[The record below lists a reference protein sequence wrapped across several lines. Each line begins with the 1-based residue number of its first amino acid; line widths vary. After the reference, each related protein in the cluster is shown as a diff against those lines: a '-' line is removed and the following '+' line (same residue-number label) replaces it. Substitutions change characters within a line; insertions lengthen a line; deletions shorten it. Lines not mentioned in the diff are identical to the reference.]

1 MIPSPTLYPFIPMP
15 ETPSTQPSVQP
26 KSFFLS
32 PDLHDYILNH
42 GGGPDEVQQALMAAT
57 EALGP
62 VARMQIAPEQGVFME
77 WLARVMGAR
86 QAIEVGTFTG
96 YSALC
101 LARGLGP
108 QGHLLCL
115 DVNEAWTHI
124 AQTYWRKAGLADR
137 VTLRLG
143 PAAAT
148 LATLP
153 REPTFDLG
161 FIDAD
166 KENGRLYY
174 EEVLARLR
182 PGGVL
187 ILDNILWGGKVVAP
201 HRHPEDT
208 SLQAI
213 CALNDVAAADARV
226 EPAFLPLG
234 DGLLLLQKR

>member
-1 MIPSPTLYPFIPMP
+1 MP
-15 ETPSTQPSVQP
+15 ETPSAQSAQSSARP

-32 PDLHDYILNH
+32 PDLHNYILNH

-57 EALGP
+57 RALGP

-86 QAIEVGTFTG
+86 RAIEVGTFTG

-108 QGHLLCL
+108 QGRLLCL
-115 DVNEAWTHI
+115 DVNEEWTRI
-124 AQTYWRKAGLADR
+124 ARTYWRQAGLTDR
-137 VTLRLG
+137 ITLRLG
-143 PAAAT
+143 PAATT

-153 REPTFDLG
+153 PEPKFDLG

-187 ILDNILWGGKVVAP
+187 ILDNVLWGGKVVEP
-201 HRHPEDT
+201 HQHPGDT

-213 CALNDVAAADARV
+213 CALNDFVAADARV

-234 DGLLLLQKR
+234 DGLLLLRKR

>member
-1 MIPSPTLYPFIPMP
+1 MS
-15 ETPSTQPSVQP
+15 ETPPARSAPPPARP
-26 KSFFLS
+26 KSFFLA
-32 PDLHDYILNH
+32 PDLHSYILNH
-42 GGGPDEVQQALMAAT
+42 GGGLDQVQQDLMAAT
-57 EALGP
+57 QALGP

-77 WLARVMGAR
+77 WLARVTGAQR
-86 QAIEVGTFTG
+86 AIEVGTFTG

-115 DVNEAWTHI
+115 DVNEAWTRI
-124 AQTYWRKAGLADR
+124 AQAHWRQAGVADR
-137 VTLRLG
+137 ITLRLG
-143 PAAAT
+143 PAAAS

-153 REPTFDLG
+153 QEPAFDLG

-166 KENGRLYY
+166 KENGHLYY

-187 ILDNILWGGKVVAP
+187 ILDNVLWGGKVVEP
-201 HRHPEDT
+201 HQHPGDA

-213 CALNDVAAADARV
+213 CALNDFVAADARV
-226 EPAFLPLG
+226 EPACLPLG
-234 DGLLLLQKR
+234 DGLLLLRKRG

>member
-1 MIPSPTLYPFIPMP
+1 MS
-15 ETPSTQPSVQP
+15 P

-32 PDLHDYILNH
+32 QDLHNYILNH
-42 GGGPDEVQQALMAAT
+42 GGGPDQVQQALIAAT
-57 EALGP
+57 QALGS
-62 VARMQIAPEQGVFME
+62 VARMQISPEQGVFME
-77 WLARVMGAR
+77 WLAQVMGAR
-86 QAIEVGTFTG
+86 RAIEVGTFTG

-115 DVNEAWTHI
+115 DVNEEWTRI
-124 AQTYWRKAGLADR
+124 AQTHWRQAGLEDR
-137 VTLRLG
+137 ITLRLG
-143 PAAAT
+143 PAATT

-153 REPTFDLG
+153 QEPTFDLG

-187 ILDNILWGGKVVAP
+187 ILDNALWGGKVLEP
-201 HRHPEDT
+201 HRHPEDS

-213 CALNDVAAADARV
+213 CALNDAVVADARV
-226 EPAFLPLG
+226 QPACLPLG
-234 DGLLLLQKR
+234 DGLLLLRKR

>member
-1 MIPSPTLYPFIPMP
+1 MSEPPLP
-15 ETPSTQPSVQP
+15 QPSAGP

-32 PDLHDYILNH
+32 PDVHRYILNH
-42 GGGPDEVQQALMAAT
+42 GGGPDEVQRELIAAT
-57 EALGP
+57 QALGP
-62 VARMQIAPEQGVFME
+62 VARMQIAPEQGAFME

-115 DVNEAWTHI
+115 DVNEEWARI
-124 AQTYWRKAGLADR
+124 ARAYWQKAGLADR
-137 VTLRLG
+137 VTMRIG
-143 PAAAT
+143 PAAIT
-148 LATLP
+148 LANLP
-153 REPTFDLG
+153 QGPEFDLG

-166 KENGRLYY
+166 KENGLLYY

-187 ILDNILWGGKVVAP
+187 ILDNALWGGKVVAP
-201 HRHPEDT
+201 QQHHGDT

-213 CALNDVAAADARV
+213 CALNDVVVADPRV
-226 EPAFLPLG
+226 QPAFLPLG
-234 DGLLLLQKR
+234 DGLLLLRKR

>member
-1 MIPSPTLYPFIPMP
+1 MPEIPSTHPVQATA
-15 ETPSTQPSVQP
+15 QP

-32 PDLHDYILNH
+32 PDLHNYILNH
-42 GGGPDEVQQALMAAT
+42 GGGPDEVQRALIAAT
-57 EALGP
+57 QALGP

-77 WLARVMGAR
+77 WLARVTGAR

-108 QGHLLCL
+108 QGRLLCL
-115 DVNEAWTHI
+115 DVNEEWTRI
-124 AQTYWRKAGLADR
+124 ARTHWRQAGLADR
-137 VTLRLG
+137 ITLRLG

-153 REPTFDLG
+153 QEPGFDLG

-187 ILDNILWGGKVVAP
+187 ILDNALWGGKVVEP
-201 HRHPEDT
+201 RQHPGDA

-213 CALNDVAAADARV
+213 CALNDDVAADARV
-226 EPAFLPLG
+226 QPAFLPLG
-234 DGLLLLQKR
+234 DGLLLLRKR

>member
-1 MIPSPTLYPFIPMP
+1 MP
-15 ETPSTQPSVQP
+15 ETPSAQPSVQP

-32 PDLHDYILNH
+32 PDLHRYILNH
-42 GGGPDEVQQALMAAT
+42 GGGPDEVQRALIAAT

-86 QAIEVGTFTG
+86 HAIEVGTFTG

-101 LARGLGP
+101 LARGMGP
-108 QGHLLCL
+108 RGRLLCL
-115 DVNEAWTHI
+115 DVNEDWTRI
-124 AQTYWRKAGLADR
+124 AQTHWRKAGVADR

-153 REPTFDLG
+153 RETTFDLG

-187 ILDNILWGGKVVAP
+187 MMDNTLWGGKVVEP
-201 HRHPEDT
+201 HQHPGDA

-213 CALNDVAAADARV
+213 CALNDAVATDGRV

-234 DGLLLLQKR
+234 DGLLLLRKR

>member
-1 MIPSPTLYPFIPMP
+1 MP
-15 ETPSTQPSVQP
+15 ETPSAQPSVQP

-32 PDLHDYILNH
+32 PDLHRYILNH
-42 GGGPDEVQQALMAAT
+42 GGGPDEVQRALIAAT

-86 QAIEVGTFTG
+86 HAIEVGTFTG

-101 LARGLGP
+101 LARGMGP
-108 QGHLLCL
+108 RGRLLCL
-115 DVNEAWTHI
+115 DVNEDWTRI
-124 AQTYWRKAGLADR
+124 AQTHWRKAGLADR

-153 REPTFDLG
+153 RETTFDLG

-166 KENGRLYY
+166 KENGRFYY

-187 ILDNILWGGKVVAP
+187 MIDNTLWGGKVTEP
-201 HRHPEDT
+201 HQHAGDA

-213 CALNDVAAADARV
+213 CALNDAVATDGRV

-234 DGLLLLQKR
+234 DGLLLLRKR

>member
-1 MIPSPTLYPFIPMP
+1 MP
-15 ETPSTQPSVQP
+15 ETPSAQSAQSSARP

-32 PDLHDYILNH
+32 PDLHNYILNH
-42 GGGPDEVQQALMAAT
+42 GGGPDEVQQDLMAAT
-57 EALGP
+57 RALGP

-86 QAIEVGTFTG
+86 RAIEVGTFTG

-108 QGHLLCL
+108 RGRLLCL
-115 DVNEAWTHI
+115 DVNEEWTRI
-124 AQTYWRKAGLADR
+124 ARTYWRQAGLTDR
-137 VTLRLG
+137 ITLRLG
-143 PAAAT
+143 PAATT

-153 REPTFDLG
+153 PEPKFDLG

-166 KENGRLYY
+166 KENSRLYY

-187 ILDNILWGGKVVAP
+187 ILDNVLWGGKVVEP
-201 HRHPEDT
+201 HQHRGDT

-213 CALNDVAAADARV
+213 CALNDFVAVDARV
-226 EPAFLPLG
+226 EPAFLSLG
-234 DGLLLLQKR
+234 DGLLLLRKR

>member
-1 MIPSPTLYPFIPMP
+1 M
-15 ETPSTQPSVQP
+15 
-26 KSFFLS
+26 S
-32 PDLHDYILNH
+32 PDLHTYILNH
-42 GGGPDEVQQALMAAT
+42 GGGPDQVQQALMAAT
-57 EALGP
+57 QALGP

-77 WLARVMGAR
+77 WLAQVMGAR
-86 QAIEVGTFTG
+86 RAIEVGTFTG

-108 QGHLLCL
+108 QGRLLCL
-115 DVNEAWTHI
+115 DVNEQWTRM

-137 VTLRLG
+137 ITLRLG

-148 LATLP
+148 LAALP
-153 REPTFDLG
+153 QEPGFDLG

-182 PGGVL
+182 PGGVI
-187 ILDNILWGGKVVAP
+187 ILDNALWGGKVVEP
-201 HRHPEDT
+201 HRHPEDA

-213 CALNDVAAADARV
+213 CALNDGVVTDARV
-226 EPAFLPLG
+226 QPAFLPLG
-234 DGLLLLQKR
+234 DGLLLLRKR

>member
-1 MIPSPTLYPFIPMP
+1 MP
-15 ETPSTQPSVQP
+15 ETPSTRPSAQP

-32 PDLHDYILNH
+32 PDLHSYILNH
-42 GGGPDEVQQALMAAT
+42 GGGPDEVQRDLIAATQALGT
-57 EALGP
+57 

-86 QAIEVGTFTG
+86 RAIEVGTFTG

-108 QGHLLCL
+108 QGRLLCL
-115 DVNEAWTHI
+115 DVNEDWTHV
-124 AQTYWRKAGLADR
+124 ARTYWRKAGVADR
-137 VTLRLG
+137 IALRLG
-143 PAAAT
+143 PAATT

-153 REPTFDLG
+153 QEPGFDLG

-187 ILDNILWGGKVVAP
+187 ILDNVLWGGKVVE
-201 HRHPEDT
+201 RRQHPGDT

-213 CALNDVAAADARV
+213 CELNDFAAADERV
-226 EPAFLPLG
+226 QPAFLPLG
-234 DGLLLLQKR
+234 DGLLLLRKR

>member
-1 MIPSPTLYPFIPMP
+1 MP
-15 ETPSTQPSVQP
+15 ETSSPQPAQAPAQP

-32 PDLHDYILNH
+32 PDLHHYILSH
-42 GGGPDEVQQALMAAT
+42 GGGPDGVQRALMAAT
-57 EALGP
+57 QALGP

-77 WLARVMGAR
+77 WLARVMGAQR
-86 QAIEVGTFTG
+86 AIEVGTFTG

-108 QGHLLCL
+108 RGRLLCL
-115 DVNEAWTHI
+115 DVNEEWTRM
-124 AQTYWRKAGLADR
+124 AQTCWRQAGVADR
-137 VTLRLG
+137 ITLRLG

-153 REPTFDLG
+153 QEPMFDLG

-174 EEVLARLR
+174 EEVLARLQ

-187 ILDNILWGGKVVAP
+187 ILDNTLWGGKVVVP
-201 HRHPEDT
+201 HHHPGDT
-208 SLQAI
+208 TLQAI
-213 CALNDVAAADARV
+213 CALNDFAAADARV
-226 EPAFLPLG
+226 EAAFLPLG
-234 DGLLLLQKR
+234 DGLLLLRKR

>member
-1 MIPSPTLYPFIPMP
+1 MP
-15 ETPSTQPSVQP
+15 EPPAPQPVQPPAQP

-32 PDLHDYILNH
+32 RDLHNYILNH
-42 GGGPDEVQQALMAAT
+42 GGGPDEVQQDLIAAT
-57 EALGP
+57 QALGS

-77 WLARVMGAR
+77 WLARVMGAQR
-86 QAIEVGTFTG
+86 AIEVGTFTG

-108 QGHLLCL
+108 QGRLLCL
-115 DVNEAWTHI
+115 DVNEGWTRI
-124 AQTYWRKAGLADR
+124 AQTHWHQAGLADR
-137 VTLRLG
+137 ITLRLG
-143 PAAAT
+143 PAATT

-153 REPTFDLG
+153 QQPKFDLG

-187 ILDNILWGGKVVAP
+187 ILDNVLWSGKVVEP
-201 HRHPEDT
+201 RQHPGDT

-213 CALNDVAAADARV
+213 CALNDYVVNDGRV
-226 EPAFLPLG
+226 QPAFLPLG
-234 DGLLLLQKR
+234 DGLLLLRKR

>member
-1 MIPSPTLYPFIPMP
+1 MP
-15 ETPSTQPSVQP
+15 ETPSPQPTRSPVQP

-32 PDLHDYILNH
+32 PDLHHYILSH
-42 GGGPDEVQQALMAAT
+42 GGGPDGVQRALIAAT
-57 EALGP
+57 QALGP

-77 WLARVMGAR
+77 WLARVMGAQR
-86 QAIEVGTFTG
+86 AIEVGTFTG

-108 QGHLLCL
+108 QGRLLCL
-115 DVNEAWTHI
+115 DVNEAWTRI
-124 AQTYWRKAGLADR
+124 AQAYWHRAGLADR
-137 VTLRLG
+137 ITLRLG

-153 REPTFDLG
+153 QETTFDLG

-187 ILDNILWGGKVVAP
+187 ILDNVLWGGKVVEP
-201 HRHPEDT
+201 HQHPEDA

-213 CALNDVAAADARV
+213 CALNDVAAADTRV

-234 DGLLLLQKR
+234 DGLLLLRKR

>member
-1 MIPSPTLYPFIPMP
+1 MP

-26 KSFFLS
+26 KSFFLG

-57 EALGP
+57 QALGP

-115 DVNEAWTHI
+115 DVNEAWTRI

-137 VTLRLG
+137 ITLRLG
-143 PAAAT
+143 PAAAA
-148 LATLP
+148 LATLSP
-153 REPTFDLG
+153 G
-161 FIDAD
+161 AH
-166 KENGRLYY
+166 
-174 EEVLARLR
+174 VR
-182 PGGVL
+182 PGL
-187 ILDNILWGGKVVAP
+187 HRRRQGK
-201 HRHPEDT
+201 R
-208 SLQAI
+208 SS
-213 CALNDVAAADARV
+213 
-226 EPAFLPLG
+226 
-234 DGLLLLQKR
+234 LLQKRCWRGSDRVGCLSWITSCGAARWWRYTGIRKTPPCRPSVP